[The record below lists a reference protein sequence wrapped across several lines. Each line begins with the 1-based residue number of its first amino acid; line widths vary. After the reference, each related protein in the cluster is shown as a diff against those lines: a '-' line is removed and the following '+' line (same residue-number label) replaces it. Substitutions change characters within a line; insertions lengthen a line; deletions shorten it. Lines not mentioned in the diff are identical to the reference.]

1 MKILVCISNV
11 PDTTT
16 KIRLSAE
23 STSIDTNGVQW
34 IINPWDEL
42 ALSRAIDL
50 KETSAGAIT
59 EIAVI
64 SVGGNMVE
72 PTIRKAL
79 AMGADKGI
87 RINAEASDA
96 YFVANQ
102 IAEVLKKETYD
113 IVLAGIESS
122 DYNGSSVGAMIA
134 EFLDLPSV
142 SSISSLSIDGGN
154 IILNREIDGGTE
166 IVTVSAPFIAI
177 VQKGIAIEPKIPSM
191 RGIMMARTKPL
202 TVFEAVQSPVMTEYM
217 SYKLPDAKSSCK
229 MISEDSVHELVNLL
243 KNEEKV
249 I

>member
-23 STSIDTNGVQW
+23 SRSIDSNGFQW

-50 KETSAGAIT
+50 KEASAGLITEVAVINVGTSAT
-59 EIAVI
+59 
-64 SVGGNMVE
+64 E

-102 IAEVLKKETYD
+102 IAEVLKKENYD
-113 IVLAGIESS
+113 IVLSGIESS
-122 DYNGSSVGAMIA
+122 DHNGSSVGAMIA
-134 EFLDLPSV
+134 EFVEMPSV
-142 SSISSLSIDGGN
+142 SSVSSIIIEGGN
-154 IILNREIDGGTE
+154 IFLNREIDGGTE
-166 IVTVSAPFIAI
+166 SITVPTPFLAV

-191 RGIMMARTKPL
+191 RGIMMARTKQL
-202 TVFEAVQSPVMTEYM
+202 SVMEAVQSSMLTEYVG
-217 SYKLPDAKSSCK
+217 YDLPGAKSKCK
-229 MISEDSVHELVNLL
+229 MISEDSVSELVDLL
-243 KNEEKV
+243 KNEAKV